1 MAASTTTN
9 TEHMVMPKYGHTM
22 YDHTLQDMEENVE
35 WITRT
40 ESKDGFGWVTN
51 WLLYVLKFSIYQGA
65 LSVIKLF

>member
-51 WLLYVLKFSIYQGA
+51 WLLHVLKFSIYQVA